1 MSVRMHLTLTQTLL
15 LGLVLAAFAVI
26 VYAVISAQETS
37 RLNYELRMQADD
49 LQERALGL
57 RLRAARGRAG
67 ELSELPVHIASHDLD
82 PSLPVVLSGETVAP
96 DGSVAAA
103 MTDRVA
109 RSRFSAQLVTGA
121 GQVVAHTAGHPPGL
135 VIADEFWDTAMIRG
149 QHTAAVEV
157 DGEVHQVFGTR
168 VEAGRFSDRLLL
180 VVMSPLALVEATL
193 AGWRLTLSLVVA
205 GTVAVSA
212 AIAWFMASRALRP
225 VDRMTRTARAIGE
238 AADFSRRLPEPER
251 EDELGRLAWT
261 FNDMLDQLATAY
273 ATQRRFLADA
283 SHELRTPLTVI
294 GTNTSALLEGVDR
307 DPVERAETLRAIARE
322 SERMARL
329 VADLSILARVDAGQ
343 RLTFQ
348 RMAFDSVVL
357 DVYQQQRG
365 LNPGTRLALGEW
377 EQVAVEADPD
387 RLKQVVLNL
396 VDNAIRYT
404 PDGGTV
410 TLDLLRRGSEA
421 ILRVRDTGIGI
432 PPEHHG
438 RIFERFYRVDQPRG
452 RQAGGTGLGLAIA
465 REVATIHGGR
475 IELSSQVVVGST
487 FTLTLPVSRLSV
499 VPTTSSLPPSAP
511 PIRSPAPA

>member
-1 MSVRMHLTLTQTLL
+1 MSVRLRLTLMQTLL
-15 LGLVLAAFAVI
+15 LGLVLAAFAII
-26 VYAVISAQETS
+26 VYAVISAQEMS

-49 LQERALGL
+49 LQERALGV

-67 ELSELPVHIASHDLD
+67 ELADLPYQGFNPDLD
-82 PSLPVVLSGETVAP
+82 PSLPVVLGHELVAP
-96 DGSVAAA
+96 DASVTAA
-103 MTDRVA
+103 MTDRMA
-109 RSRFSAQLVTGA
+109 GSRFSAQLVTA
-121 GQVVAHTAGHPPGL
+121 SGQVVAHTADPPPVL
-135 VIADEFWDTAMIRG
+135 MIADEFWSAAMTQG
-149 QHTAAVEV
+149 QHIAAVEV
-157 DGEVHQVFGTR
+157 DGEAHQVFGTR

-180 VVMSPLALVEATL
+180 VVMSPLAAVEATL
-193 AGWRLTLSLVVA
+193 AGWRLTLAVIVA

-225 VDRMTRTARAIGE
+225 VDRMTRSARAIGE

-251 EDELGRLAWT
+251 ADELGRLART
-261 FNDMLDQLATAY
+261 FNDMLDQLATAHT
-273 ATQRRFLADA
+273 TQRRFLADA

-294 GTNTSALLEGVDR
+294 GTNTSALLGGVDR
-307 DPVERAETLRAIARE
+307 DPRERAETLRAIARE
-322 SERMARL
+322 SERMGRL
-329 VADLSILARVDAGQ
+329 VADLLILARVDAGQ

-348 RMAFDSVVL
+348 RVAFDMVVL

-365 LNPGTRLALGEW
+365 LNPGTRLTLGEW

-396 VDNAIRYT
+396 IDNAIRYT
-404 PDGGTV
+404 PAGGTV
-410 TLDLLRRGSEA
+410 TLDLQRRGSEA

-432 PPEHHG
+432 LPEHQG
-438 RIFERFYRVDQPRG
+438 RIFEHFYRVDQPRS

-465 REVATIHGGR
+465 REVATVHGGR
-475 IELSSQVVVGST
+475 IELSSQVGVGST

-499 VPTTSSLPPSAP
+499 AATASSLPPSVP